1 MSTGIEKFR
10 FEEKVRLCFIKHRG
24 NLLAVSKELDVDLE
38 LVKKL
43 GDKLK
48 KKTAYDVKRLVAE
61 NIMQHLLLGHEQ
73 RIMYLNDC
81 LLVLE
86 GKETADISICC
97 ASPVKWSNHTPP
109 VATCLKCNIRC
120 ETKEIDRPRVLELK
134 FKAIEMLREED
145 TALTEFAVKMGYTD
159 KDPASITNV
168 RNNYLVVG
176 SEKLDQTKVN
186 DINQLSP
193 MERQKA
199 RKRLEHAII
208 EAEVDNPA

>member
-10 FEEKVRLCFIKHRG
+10 FEELVRLSFIKHRG
-24 NLLAVSKELDVDLE
+24 NPLAVSSELGVELE

-81 LLVLE
+81 LHILE
-86 GKETADISICC
+86 GKDTVDISTCC
-97 ASPVKWSNHTPP
+97 ASPVKWTTHRTPR
-109 VATCLKCNIRC
+109 ARCLKCNTYC
-120 ETKEIDRPRVLELK
+120 HTKKVDRPKVMELR
-134 FKAIEMLREED
+134 FKAVEMLREED
-145 TALTEFAVKMGYTD
+145 IALTEFAVKMGYTD
-159 KDPASITNV
+159 KDPAPITNIKK
-168 RNNYLVVG
+168 NYLVIG
-176 SEKLDQTKVN
+176 NEQLDPVKVN
-186 DINQLSP
+186 DINQLLP

-208 EAEVDNPA
+208 EGEVVNKT